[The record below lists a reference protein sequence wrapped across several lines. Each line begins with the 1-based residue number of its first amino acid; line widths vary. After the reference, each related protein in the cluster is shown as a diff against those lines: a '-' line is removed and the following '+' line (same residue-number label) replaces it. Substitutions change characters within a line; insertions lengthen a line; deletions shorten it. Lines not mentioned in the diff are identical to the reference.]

1 MFKTQA
7 VSRLFFDISKSREDI
22 LAMLIIISEV
32 NSSRLTQLQSFGV
45 EDRSES

>member
-7 VSRLFFDISKSREDI
+7 FSRLFFGISKSREDI
-22 LAMLIIISEV
+22 LAMLMFISEV
-32 NSSRLTQLQSFGV
+32 NLSRLTQLQSLTV